1 LKCRG
6 CLSVYVF
13 TTEAELPVTMLD
25 DDEGDD
31 DGGGRERRRRNQN
44 AMLQECIKWYNSNSI
59 HLQSTLLGNSA
70 PNT

>member
-1 LKCRG
+1 
-6 CLSVYVF
+6 
-13 TTEAELPVTMLD
+13 MLD

-31 DGGGRERRRRNQN
+31 DGGGGRERRRRNQN